1 MRLFLLAA
9 AAASA
14 LALVPAAAAAQDT
27 PWSGP
32 AAIRAADRADDP
44 MLSGMLA
51 AYEMRDDE
59 AITRLTRYLAGAP
72 EDAKARRAA
81 RSTLAAVHLRNGA
94 YAESAALLEAALPE
108 FEPGSSERRGVE
120 QTLAVARA
128 LAGAAP
134 QRRGAL
140 TPGAVNF
147 TRDLAGLPRVPLTLN
162 GQTREYVFDTGAN
175 LSVVTESQAAELGL
189 EMLGQTAGVGSI
201 TQDSAPARIGVAR
214 RLTIGNLEFEN
225 VVFLVMPDASL
236 SFANGAY
243 VIPGIL
249 GFPVISRMERVSV
262 ADGQVAWSPS
272 AGPVADRD
280 LYVDGLTPRVYGH
293 VAGGPAAP
301 FALDTGANQTSL
313 RPAALEDRP
322 DLAGAAVAHAH
333 SVGSAG
339 GERQVEAR
347 RLPSVALR
355 FDGVE
360 VTLSNVAVADEK
372 AGGDDLHGRLG
383 QDLLSRGYVIDFPA
397 GDFALMGDAP

>member
-1 MRLFLLAA
+1 MA
-9 AAASA
+9 
-14 LALVPAAAAAQDT
+14 
-27 PWSGP
+27 
-32 AAIRAADRADDP
+32 
-44 MLSGMLA
+44 
-51 AYEMRDDE
+51 
-59 AITRLTRYLAGAP
+59 
-72 EDAKARRAA
+72 
-81 RSTLAAVHLRNGA
+81 
-94 YAESAALLEAALPE
+94 
-108 FEPGSSERRGVE
+108 
-120 QTLAVARA
+120 
-128 LAGAAP
+128 
-134 QRRGAL
+134 
-140 TPGAVNF
+140 
-147 TRDLAGLPRVPLTLN
+147 
-162 GQTREYVFDTGAN
+162 
-175 LSVVTESQAAELGL
+175 
-189 EMLGQTAGVGSI
+189 
-201 TQDSAPARIGVAR
+201 
-214 RLTIGNLEFEN
+214 
-225 VVFLVMPDASL
+225 DASL

-360 VTLSNVAVADEK
+360 VTLSNVTVADEK